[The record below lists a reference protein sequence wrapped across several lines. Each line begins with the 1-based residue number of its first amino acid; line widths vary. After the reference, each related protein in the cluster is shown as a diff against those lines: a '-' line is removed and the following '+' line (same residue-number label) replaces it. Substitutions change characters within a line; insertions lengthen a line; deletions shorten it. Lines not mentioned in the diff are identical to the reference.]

1 MNQKNL
7 IILFYL
13 NRAKTNQQGICPIYC
28 RLTYLHKRKQFSTGQ
43 FVNPVDWISKKQQAI
58 KGCIGN
64 QQINL
69 QLELISNEI
78 RKAYLQLQLSG
89 GEFTVEDIFTSY
101 LGKPIIKDY
110 GLVRYFKEYLNK
122 KEKLIGKDIQYV
134 TWKKSNYVYLQL
146 VEFIKWKFDK
156 NDILETPDIVYH
168 PRRVKVTIAGRTKV
182 THPRRAKVTHL

>member
-1 MNQKNL
+1 
-7 IILFYL
+7 
-13 NRAKTNQQGICPIYC
+13 
-28 RLTYLHKRKQFSTGQ
+28 
-43 FVNPVDWISKKQQAI
+43 VNPVDWISKKQQAI